1 MEMTKVGKSA
11 LIAAGAGFGL
21 LRGLRALG
29 NINQNAAGLGSLQAR
44 IDTLHIAVARLA
56 EQSEQLQVNMDQ
68 RITSAELSETI
79 NRVFRQLEDNVDVR
93 FQQQNRSVEALQ
105 MMVGQTDVLLQK
117 VLDGLE
123 LMRNPDGEAASGIEP
138 HDNSPFA
145 GVGQKWDLTPARHS
159 TASA

>member
-1 MEMTKVGKSA
+1 MGRSA

-29 NINQNAAGLGSLQAR
+29 NINQNAARLGTIQAR

-56 EQSEQLQVNMDQ
+56 EKSEQLQVKLDQ
-68 RITSAELSETI
+68 RVTSTELTDTI
-79 NRVFRQLEDNVDVR
+79 NRVFKQLEDEVDAR

-105 MMVGQTDVLLQK
+105 TMVGQTDVLLQK

-123 LMRNPDGEAASGIEP
+123 SMKSADGEPASVLES
-138 HDNSPFA
+138 DDRSPFT
-145 GVGQKWDLTPARHS
+145 GLGQKWELTPASGS